1 MEEASWVRQE
11 NEQLKAKAECIITD
25 MHRMNEELYQH
36 WMALKDV
43 KALATRLGS
52 FAQFKKIY
60 EDLQFNDHLFH

>member
-1 MEEASWVRQE
+1 
-11 NEQLKAKAECIITD
+11 